1 MATDERRVYTYRHPH
16 PAVAADLAI
25 FTIREDALELLLIE
39 RAAEPFAGRW
49 ALPGGFVRETEDL
62 AAAAAR
68 ELHEETGVEHAY
80 LEQVGAFGAPGR
92 DPRERVISI
101 AYFAIV
107 TEDLA
112 VARAGSDA
120 RSVRWWPT
128 DSLPELAFDHAAI
141 VAAARQRLVDKVR
154 RTTLALQFLAPEFT
168 LSELQR
174 VHELVLGEAIDKRNF
189 RKWIAGLGYI
199 EPTGRERR
207 GGQFRPAAL
216 YRAKAGALAQTFDAL
231 AEAEAAL
238 AEPDARHERALEAA
252 YRRGYAEGVQAL
264 GDRVGAA
271 QRELLRGS
279 G

>member
-1 MATDERRVYTYRHPH
+1 MSTPSGTGYTYRHPH

-25 FTIREDALELLLIE
+25 FTIRDDALELLLIE
-39 RAAEPFAGRW
+39 RAREPFVGRW
-49 ALPGGFVRETEDL
+49 ALPGGFVRENEDL
-62 AAAAAR
+62 VSAAAR
-68 ELHEETGVEHAY
+68 ELQEETGVEHAY
-80 LEQVGAFGAPGR
+80 LEQVGAFGAPAR

-101 AYFAIV
+101 AFFAIV
-107 TEDLA
+107 TTDVA
-112 VARAGSDA
+112 IARAGSDA

-128 DSLPELAFDHAAI
+128 ESLPELAFDHATI

-154 RTTLALQFLAPEFT
+154 RTTIALEFLPAEFT

-216 YRAKAGALAQTFDAL
+216 YRAKPGAIAQAIDGMDVDV
-231 AEAEAAL
+231 
-238 AEPDARHERALEAA
+238 AEPDSQHERALEAA

-264 GDRVGAA
+264 REKVDVAE
-271 QRELLRGS
+271 RELLRPGR
-279 G
+279 